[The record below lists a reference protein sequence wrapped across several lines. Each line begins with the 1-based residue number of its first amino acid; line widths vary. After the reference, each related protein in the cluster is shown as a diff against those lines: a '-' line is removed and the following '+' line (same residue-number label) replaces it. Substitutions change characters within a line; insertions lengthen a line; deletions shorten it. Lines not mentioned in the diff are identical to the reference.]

1 MSFAITYDS
10 YYANYSITD
19 YLTEWS
25 AAFGDVEHT
34 AGNTEV
40 GGNNTG
46 GFYGG
51 DTFIDGTQ
59 YGITSTQNEFSAL
72 IAEGDLTYTLFSS
85 PAHTLYGDLD
95 SLSFGNVL
103 KGGTTEGTTYSLAE
117 PEVTF
122 SGLDLSTDVANLTLD
137 NRGVVHD
144 VVYGLMSG
152 DVQPLLTALT
162 SAGID
167 INASLDSLSFATA
180 TADAA
185 IATDATIDVVG
196 VADTA
201 DLLLV
206 A

>member
-1 MSFAITYDS
+1 MSFAITYDA
-10 YYANYSITD
+10 YYANYSIAS

-25 AAFGDVEHT
+25 AAFGDVNHT
-34 AGNTEV
+34 AGNTQV

-59 YGITSTQNEFSAL
+59 YAITSAQNDFSAL
-72 IAEGDLTYTLFSS
+72 IAGGDLNYSLFTP

-95 SLSFGNVL
+95 TLSFGNVL
-103 KGGTTEGTTYSLAE
+103 QGGTTAGTTYSLVE

-122 SGLDLSTDVANLTLD
+122 SGLDLSTDVANLTVSD
-137 NRGVVHD
+137 RGVVHD
-144 VVYGLMSG
+144 VIYGLMG
-152 DVQPLLTALT
+152 GQVQPLLDALAN
-162 SAGID
+162 AGID

-185 IATDATIDVVG
+185 LSADTVVDVVG
-196 VADTA
+196 VAETA
-201 DLLLV
+201 DLL
-206 A
+206 AA

>member
-1 MSFAITYDS
+1 MSFAITYDA
-10 YYANYSITD
+10 YYADYSITD

-25 AAFGDVEHT
+25 NAFGDVNHT

-59 YGITSTQNEFSAL
+59 YAITSTENDYSAL
-72 IAEGDLTYTLFSS
+72 IAGGDLTYTLFAE
-85 PAHTLYGDLD
+85 PAHTLYGSLD
-95 SLSFGNVL
+95 SLAFGNSL
-103 KGGTTEGTTYSLAE
+103 QGGSAVGTEYYLAA

-122 SGLDLSTDVANLTLD
+122 SGLDLSSTIDEGQDGT
-137 NRGVVHD
+137 VHK

-152 DVQPLLTALT
+152 DVQPLLDALA

-167 INASLDSLSFATA
+167 LTSSLDSLSFAA
-180 TADAA
+180 ESTADAA
-185 IATDATIDVVG
+185 ITAESAEVDVVG
-196 VADTA
+196 VAETTDT
-201 DLLLV
+201 LL
-206 A
+206 AA